1 MIDSL
6 STQEINEQ
14 KANFIT
20 AELKRLILQLRSNS
34 TCDVK
39 RIDNNELK
47 QRQIKLQIEA
57 SELTNVASKLKELIE
72 HINTKYLQ

>member
-1 MIDSL
+1 M
-6 STQEINEQ
+6 
-14 KANFIT
+14 NF
-20 AELKRLILQLRSNS
+20 
-34 TCDVK
+34 
-39 RIDNNELK
+39 K